1 VCNRT
6 AALGRGDPRPLTLP
20 GHRRD
25 HRATMPTDADSATTT
40 FGVTT
45 PVDLLLDD
53 LQPAANSVP
62 SVPALSAPMPLPSMA
77 GRRGGGGRSVLV
89 VDSTPIARKFLA
101 LRLQSLGYQ
110 VHVAES
116 GEQALAMVEDHA
128 YAVVFLELV
137 LAPQDG
143 IDGLRLCQAIKQ
155 KPDHPNG
162 IAPAVVVVTGRAGSA
177 DRVRSTLAG
186 CNAFLTKP
194 LVKDDLIVAMSDVDP
209 LFG

>member
-1 VCNRT
+1 
-6 AALGRGDPRPLTLP
+6 LTLP

-25 HRATMPTDADSATTT
+25 DRATMPTDADPRPRVPTDGAPTTLDPLDT
-40 FGVTT
+40 AFGVTT
-45 PVDLLLDD
+45 MVDLLLDD
-53 LQPAANSVP
+53 LQPA
-62 SVPALSAPMPLPSMA
+62 PASAPAVLAASAPVPLAAMA
-77 GRRGGGGRSVLV
+77 GRRGGGGRAVLV

-101 LRLQSLGYQ
+101 LRLQALGYH
-110 VHVAES
+110 VHMAES

-162 IAPAVVVVTGRAGSA
+162 VAPAVIVVTGRAGSA

-186 CNAFLTKP
+186 CDVFLTKP
-194 LVKDDLIVAMSDVDP
+194 LVKEDLIVAMSDVDP